1 MWFDV
6 WIDILG
12 CWEGGKMKPR
22 VEMKTKEKITIWIAC
37 ILATVFVLH
46 PKLVVRF
53 YGLLMW
59 MLIVIHL
66 WVRKG

>member
-1 MWFDV
+1 MTK
-6 WIDILG
+6 
-12 CWEGGKMKPR
+12 EKPKPI
-22 VEMKTKEKITIWIAC
+22 KTKEKITIWIAC
-37 ILATVFVLH
+37 IMATVFVLH
-46 PKLVVRF
+46 PKFVVRF